1 MNSKDISGNKQV
13 SATDQALGRRKGP
26 RTPSE
31 GVRGEGEKVTTPSGI
46 DFYVHTQ
53 KAEPYSYLAQRAG
66 KGHLGMLAR
75 RPWSKVLAEEL
86 GAGPE
91 KDSPRR
97 ALGAVTRAPR
107 GAGRPLAARQAPAAP
122 ALPARSLRVE
132 LSSSRVRAW
141 GAPASK
147 LETQPPGRRE
157 PCPRAPRSLTS
168 LLFLGGV
175 GRWHYEVGCQMPG
188 SSRRARGGAVARP
201 RAGGRRG
208 GGASRAQADPGEQA
222 LRRKARALGYDGRA
236 WPPPRRPLCPGRPPA
251 SPSRRLRRG
260 AASSDLG

>member
-97 ALGAVTRAPR
+97 ARRRRELGAPRARLGAVTRAPR
-107 GAGRPLAARQAPAAP
+107 GAGRPLAAQQAPAAP

-132 LSSSRVRAW
+132 LSSSRARAW

-157 PCPRAPRSLTS
+157 PALPASAPFPHQSPLS
-168 LLFLGGV
+168 
-175 GRWHYEVGCQMPG
+175 
-188 SSRRARGGAVARP
+188 
-201 RAGGRRG
+201 RRG
-208 GGASRAQADPGEQA
+208 GKVA
-222 LRRKARALGYDGRA
+222 L
-236 WPPPRRPLCPGRPPA
+236 
-251 SPSRRLRRG
+251 
-260 AASSDLG
+260 